1 MVGDSLQNKEAE
13 VELFDSLALSGGY
26 DVFTADSNERLV
38 RNCLDLMGV
47 TVGDRVAD
55 LGCGSGTFT
64 SMLRNR
70 GLRAVG
76 VDISAGL
83 VTLGRRLHA
92 GVSLVQGDVEAL
104 PFESS
109 TLDGVLLSGI
119 VHHFPDP
126 TRCANEV
133 FRVLKPGGHFVAFD
147 PNRMNPFMYLYRD
160 RSSPFYSS
168 VGVTPNERP
177 VLAHQVAGTFREA
190 GFTVGTEYIS
200 NLQYQYLA
208 SARLRW
214 LLSAYN
220 AIESILFL
228 PYFMRPL
235 RSFVLTYGQKP

>member
-1 MVGDSLQNKEAE
+1 MAGDSIQNKKAE
-13 VELFDSLALSGGY
+13 TELFDSIASKGGY
-26 DVFTADSNERLV
+26 DVFTASSNERLV
-38 RNCLDLMGV
+38 SNCLELMGV
-47 TVGDRVAD
+47 TAGDHVAD

-64 SMLRNR
+64 AMLHNR
-70 GLRAVG
+70 GLNAVG

-83 VTLGRRLHA
+83 VSLGRRLHP
-92 GVSLVQGDVEAL
+92 GVNLVQGDVEFL

-119 VHHFPDP
+119 IHHFPDP

-177 VLAHQVAGTFREA
+177 VLAHQAAATFRRA
-190 GFTVGTEYIS
+190 GFNVGTEYIS

-220 AIESILFL
+220 AIESVLFL

-235 RSFVLTYGQKP
+235 RSFVLTHGQKP